1 MRTFIGA
8 TTLVLLGLSPWILPS
23 IAIAAAKMTH
33 EEARN
38 ACRSEVG
45 QNRSGDRGNA
55 RTDGQPRNQKALHAC
70 IEAKLAGQKR
80 PGQ

>member
-8 TTLVLLGLSPWILPS
+8 GTLVLLGLSPWILPS
-23 IAIAAAKMTH
+23 IAAAAKLTH

-55 RTDGQPRNQKALHAC
+55 RADGRPRNQQALHAC
-70 IEAKLAGQKR
+70 IEAKLGGRKG